1 MPNWL
6 KISLF
11 LLVLV
16 LISLGAAL
24 ALRFR
29 EMPAAASVEF
39 INVALAEDLQILR
52 QIALESSEVELG
64 ADFSSNDVTI
74 RGEGPIEAHI
84 AALEKHLEAIGPL
97 DERIGAIDNPIIVFI
112 SLQHFVDSDFNSY
125 SYQINNGEYI
135 GEEAP
140 FSEDATLGNP
150 VVSRMLGV
158 QRSVVRYSEVVSS
171 DANLEISFELHLD
184 LDLLKEK
191 YAATNSE

>member
-29 EMPAAASVEF
+29 EMPAAASVKF
-39 INVALAEDLQILR
+39 INVAIAEDLQILR
-52 QIALESSEVELG
+52 QIALESSQVELG

-74 RGEGPIEAHI
+74 RGEAQIEAHV

-97 DERIGAIDNPIIVFI
+97 DERVGAIDNPIIVFI
-112 SLQHFVDSDFNSY
+112 SLQHNVGANLNSY
-125 SYQINNGEYI
+125 SYQINSGEYL
-135 GEEAP
+135 GEKAP
-140 FSEDATLGNP
+140 FSEAATLGNP
-150 VVSRMLGV
+150 VVSRTLGSD
-158 QRSVVRYSEVVSS
+158 RSVVRYTEVVST
-171 DANLEISFELHLD
+171 DDNLEISFELYLD
-184 LDLLKEK
+184 MDLLQQK
-191 YAATNSE
+191 YAEAQPQ